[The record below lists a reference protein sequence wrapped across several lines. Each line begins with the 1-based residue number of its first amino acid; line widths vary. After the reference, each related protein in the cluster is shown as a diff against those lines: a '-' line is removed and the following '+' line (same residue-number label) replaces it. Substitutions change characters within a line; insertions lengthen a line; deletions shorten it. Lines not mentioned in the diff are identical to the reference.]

1 MDDKQAD
8 AAGNGEHANQP
19 QVAVQ
24 KIYVRDASIEV
35 PDGPLVFTR
44 EFNPELNVELN
55 TNVQHVD
62 GDGYQITLVVTVTA
76 KQDDKTAYIVE
87 VQQAGVFQVVG
98 FDDVAQHA
106 HVLGAYCPGVLFPY
120 VRETVSAM
128 VQRAGFPPFLLQ
140 PVNFDSLYQQ
150 QQLQQQQQQQ
160 GAQATESATH

>member
-1 MDDKQAD
+1 MVDKQAD
-8 AAGNGEHANQP
+8 PAANGEQANQP

-44 EFNPELNVELN
+44 EFNPELKVDLN
-55 TNVQHVD
+55 TSTQHID
-62 GDGYQITLVVTVTA
+62 EQGYQVTLTVTVTA
-76 KQDDKTAYIVE
+76 QQDDQNAYIVE

-98 FDDVAQHA
+98 FDSDDQRA
-106 HVLGAYCPGVLFPY
+106 HVLGAYCPGMLFPY

-150 QQLQQQQQQQ
+150 QLQQQQQQ
-160 GAQATESATH
+160 GAPAESAPH